1 MSDIVS
7 INGNAS
13 GQANKVNFLSVYNAG
28 DLSTLESDGLLGL
41 SPKPFKYGA
50 SGRKTNLLVAQLAA
64 N

>member
-1 MSDIVS
+1 
-7 INGNAS
+7 
-13 GQANKVNFLSVYNAG
+13 
-28 DLSTLESDGLLGL
+28 L